1 MVELTKEEYNDLKED
16 PQIRDAIWMLQDIYF
31 KFERVTNSN
40 PPTHTK
46 FLYGNFAKIPITKK
60 ERTAI
65 AKKIK
70 SSKRKAIRTIIKQTK
85 NLIKNGFI
93 DVYLCSYLNTDKK
106 LITEVLT
113 EYTKHY
119 QDQLDDIS
127 SRVRPDSKRDFW
139 LGEII
144 IALHH
149 MGYTRP
155 QRIDFILK
163 LYLEADCDLYAT
175 YMYGEEEKPWA
186 NEMSL
191 KDVIRK
197 VDDKTLKP
205 KS

>member
-16 PQIRDAIWMLQDIYF
+16 PQIRDAIWMLQDIFF

-93 DVYLCSYLNTDKK
+93 DVYLFSYLNTDKK
-106 LITEVLT
+106 MITEALT
-113 EYTKHY
+113 EYINFN
-119 QDQLDDIS
+119 QGQLERLS
-127 SRVRPDSKRDFW
+127 RRVRPESGRDIW
-139 LGEII
+139 LGHII
-144 IALHH
+144 FALHH

-155 QRIDFILK
+155 QRIEFMYK
-163 LYLEADCDLYAT
+163 LYLEADWDLFGT
-175 YMYGEEEKPWA
+175 YINGEEEKPWA
-186 NEMSL
+186 NKLNL
-191 KDVIRK
+191 KGVLKQIDR
-197 VDDKTLKP
+197 KTLKLE
-205 KS
+205 S